1 MNGSP
6 EPGYPFSAAPVL
18 VRLASRARDGP
29 ARSEC
34 DCFRAPEGRHPA
46 TWQAGSAAV
55 RSTRLWPTR
64 AYYFVKYDRRRQDEA
79 PKPGRG
85 DTRQSQADAHAR
97 QGGEANNREHL
108 VPLSDAAIA
117 LLPPAPLRVRSSR
130 APLGL
135 VRIQAGARS
144 SDIRPAQAAGAKP
157 NGAWTCRS
165 QENLCSRSAQ
175 RNTWPPTVFDLQRQL
190 CIRLNCQVAVSFAPF
205 AAQAQ
210 NAGWSQITYTE
221 RLTI

>member
-1 MNGSP
+1 LHGQSAIASERQKAVIPQRGRLGALQCAARGS
-6 EPGYPFSAAPVL
+6 
-18 VRLASRARDGP
+18 GP
-29 ARSEC
+29 LGPTTSSSTTVA
-34 DCFRAPEGRHPA
+34 GR
-46 TWQAGSAAV
+46 T
-55 RSTRLWPTR
+55 
-64 AYYFVKYDRRRQDEA
+64 RRQSLDEV
-79 PKPGRG
+79 
-85 DTRQSQADAHAR
+85 TRDNLKQMRMLAR
-97 QGGEANNREHL
+97 EVKANNREHL

-205 AAQAQ
+205 AALAQ